1 MLFDAPTPAPPHDR
15 RWLLARMGWLALC
28 AAMAALF
35 AFGQRYLYAELLL
48 PCAGPACWNDTFYLT
63 AGEIA
68 GLRARGY
75 SPSLYA
81 AYQVGLYIV
90 FFVVHVALATLIVLR
105 RPGDRVAQFTA
116 FALLIWSATFPST
129 PNTLW
134 AEQPALAHAL
144 SIGAALGGLAFF
156 TFLFVFPNGRFPR
169 PWMRLGLAW
178 MSLYT
183 VMVLL
188 PEYDGAAPLSQ
199 LLERLRLPFFSSL
212 VAWVIAVQIYRYR
225 SVSSDAEREQTRWAL
240 FGILGG
246 LCWNALIVL
255 YAEVI
260 NPGALHGVGGK
271 MLYNGL
277 IYAGFLLIPISLGAA
292 ILRRRLWD
300 IDQLIGRTLVYGAL
314 TAGVVGGY
322 VLIVGYLG
330 TVLRAEGNL
339 LISLLATGVV
349 AVLFQPLRERVQRG
363 VNRLLYGER
372 DDPYAVVAR
381 LGRRLEA
388 ALAPEA
394 VLPTLAETVA
404 VALRR
409 PYAAILLR
417 HADVWQIAAEYGAPQ
432 AELQRLPLLHQGET
446 IGQLLLAPRMPG
458 EPLDPA
464 DRRLLAVLAQQA
476 GAAAHAVRLTRD
488 LQATSADLQH
498 ARARLVA
505 AREEERRRIRRD
517 LHDGVGP
524 ALSGLIYQLEA
535 ARNLVPR
542 QPDRAVSL
550 LGDLK
555 GSVSAT
561 LADIRRL
568 VYALRPPA
576 LDELGLVAAIRD
588 QAARYHAPDAPQI
601 TIDAPERLPALPAAV
616 EVAAYRIALEAL
628 TNVTRHAQ
636 ARSCRVSLAL
646 VGADAPQA
654 LCLEVADDGVGIPS
668 DARAGVGLASMR
680 ERAAELGGTC
690 LIEPAA
696 QGGTRLCAW
705 LPLPDAAA

>member
-1 MLFDAPTPAPPHDR
+1 MARSRWDGAALLYWVLVGLVLFAYMAPVYVAITQTFPFHDAAPPWFLH
-15 RWLLARMGWLALC
+15 LLALSVLLLTFKPVWRWVQPRVHHVVYAADEPTSDALGQMSDTLAQTTPGSSMLATIAETIAQIMNVPCVQVEVLDGATVAVGKPRAAAAYTRTEIRYGDVLVGWLEV
-28 AAMAALF
+28 
-35 AFGQRYLYAELLL
+35 GSRL
-48 PCAGPACWNDTFYLT
+48 PGEPLT
-63 AGEIA
+63 AGE
-68 GLRARGY
+68 
-75 SPSLYA
+75 
-81 AYQVGLYIV
+81 YQL
-90 FFVVHVALATLIVLR
+90 
-105 RPGDRVAQFTA
+105 
-116 FALLIWSATFPST
+116 
-129 PNTLW
+129 
-134 AEQPALAHAL
+134 
-144 SIGAALGGLAFF
+144 
-156 TFLFVFPNGRFPR
+156 
-169 PWMRLGLAW
+169 
-178 MSLYT
+178 
-183 VMVLL
+183 
-188 PEYDGAAPLSQ
+188 
-199 LLERLRLPFFSSL
+199 
-212 VAWVIAVQIYRYR
+212 
-225 SVSSDAEREQTRWAL
+225 
-240 FGILGG
+240 
-246 LCWNALIVL
+246 
-255 YAEVI
+255 
-260 NPGALHGVGGK
+260 
-271 MLYNGL
+271 
-277 IYAGFLLIPISLGAA
+277 
-292 ILRRRLWD
+292 
-300 IDQLIGRTLVYGAL
+300 
-314 TAGVVGGY
+314 
-322 VLIVGYLG
+322 
-330 TVLRAEGNL
+330 
-339 LISLLATGVV
+339 
-349 AVLFQPLRERVQRG
+349 
-363 VNRLLYGER
+363 
-372 DDPYAVVAR
+372 
-381 LGRRLEA
+381 
-388 ALAPEA
+388 
-394 VLPTLAETVA
+394 
-404 VALRR
+404 
-409 PYAAILLR
+409 
-417 HADVWQIAAEYGAPQ
+417 
-432 AELQRLPLLHQGET
+432 LQRLARQVGITLHAA
-446 IGQLLLAPRMPG
+446 QLNEA
-458 EPLDPA
+458 
-464 DRRLLAVLAQQA
+464 
-476 GAAAHAVRLTRD
+476 
-488 LQATSADLQH
+488 LQASREQ
-498 ARARLVA
+498 LVT